1 MNIEW
6 INDLFTC
13 RSKVVQVWSAKVPLR
28 HSLSDK
34 NSTHDT
40 FQSLSHLSY
49 LFVSIL
55 RIRYLININLPLI
68 ARPRSLIPPREM
80 KKLVSQPAIIP
91 VALFRIAEFK
101 GSTVF
106 RAIIFSPSTPVTIP
120 IISLISIT
128 DIATISLLLRS
139 SIFKFGPFLSTSCR
153 INSEKVS
160 SRLLPLSRTPALSRW
175 FSFSFLLRT
184 HVGGQVSPPVCLFFP
199 ASVSFECSSK
209 RADITRLQCFLI

>member
-55 RIRYLININLPLI
+55 PIRYLININLPLI
-68 ARPRSLIPPREM
+68 ARSRSLIPPRKM

-106 RAIIFSPSTPVTIP
+106 RAIIFSPSIPVTIP

-128 DIATISLLLRS
+128 DIATISLLLRLFNLQVWS
-139 SIFKFGPFLSTSCR
+139 FPLHLLS
-153 INSEKVS
+153 N
-160 SRLLPLSRTPALSRW
+160 
-175 FSFSFLLRT
+175 
-184 HVGGQVSPPVCLFFP
+184 
-199 ASVSFECSSK
+199 
-209 RADITRLQCFLI
+209 